1 MANLTVNLS
10 LPLTGL
16 KGTLYFTY
24 FDGTNWQRQWVFDM
38 PDSVDGVVTGY
49 FSDIPAPNE
58 FVVVFPEQNINGITY
73 KEAMTSRFTLV
84 GDIRLTATIEPTIP
98 PIPPIPPMDVKR
110 FVVPLLV
117 GFVLMGVIFRQ

>member
-24 FDGTNWQRQWVFDM
+24 FDGENWKRQWVFDL

-58 FVVVFPEQNINGITY
+58 FVVVFPEQTVNGVTY
-73 KEAMTSRFTLV
+73 KEAITARFTLV
-84 GDIRLTATIEPTIP
+84 GDIVLSVTLEPTTP
-98 PIPPIPPMDVKR
+98 PIPPINVKTL
-110 FVVPLLV
+110 FVPLLV
-117 GFVLMGVIFRQ
+117 GFVLSYLSLRQ